1 MSKIGKKIIFSYI
14 IIVIFTISTSLSIT
28 KINFTENLNNQILQD
43 LQNDANVIAQQIEN
57 NLSSYQSIYSLF
69 GEKITLEDIFPNDA
83 IFKYSVR
90 FASTNILVLDNNRKV
105 IYQSWKKESD
115 LQDFSV
121 GNFDENQYFVHET
134 KILDKDSEVIG
145 YLLALAKKEDT
156 SLINALINKAAIV
169 GFAMSL
175 LISILIAFIFERNL
189 INPVNRLK
197 HNISKFRISG
207 ENKWEDI
214 NTKDEIADL
223 NTEFKN
229 MAQNLVKY
237 DRQQKDFFQNSS
249 HELKTPLMSIHGYAE
264 AIKDGVVSPQDI
276 VPSLDIIIEETNK
289 LAEIVNN
296 IMYLTR
302 LDDNTDA
309 KDKINEINLKD
320 FIEEI
325 LSRFEIILNERAII
339 IRNNVGSDIKI
350 DMEEEHLFRIFS
362 NLISNSIRYA
372 KSEIIIESET
382 DNGLIIRLCD
392 DGTGFEEKELPH
404 VFERF
409 FKGDR
414 GKTGLGL
421 SIVKS
426 TVENY
431 NGTVYA
437 YNRNDT
443 GACVEIH
450 LNKQGCVTIN
460 S

>member
-223 NTEFKN
+223 KTEFKN

-450 LNKQGCVTIN
+450 LNKQMN
-460 S
+460 K